1 MESPTSH
8 KLLIYH
14 SDSKIHEEIISK
26 RLPQLKIHSAA
37 HPKEAL
43 VFVKEAEIILSWKI
57 PDELLER
64 ARRLKWFSSTAAG
77 NEDLIKNP
85 HLPEKAILTKATVYG
100 EMMAEYVFAYLLY
113 FCRDVA
119 KYFEDQKKRLWGQK
133 RPERLRGKVM
143 GILGLGSVG
152 KEIAKRGKQFG
163 MNVLGVKRIPE
174 PVENV
179 DQVFRPE
186 GLREMIPLVEILINV
201 LPLTPE
207 TYHFLGEQELNLMKE
222 GSILYSI
229 GRGKTIDQKALAK
242 VLQTEKI
249 QAVLDVFEI
258 KPLPPKSKLWSLK
271 NVIITPHVSG
281 INIPEE
287 ISEEFVR
294 NYERWVRGEP
304 LISLVDRE
312 KGY

>member
-14 SDSKIHEEIISK
+14 SDSKIYERIISK
-26 RLPQLKIHSAA
+26 KLPQLKIHSAA
-37 HPKEAL
+37 RPKEAL
-43 VFVKEAEIILSWKI
+43 DFAKKAEIILAWQI
-57 PDELLER
+57 PNQVLKR
-64 ARRLKWFSSTAAG
+64 AKRLQWFSSIGAG
-77 NEDLIKNP
+77 NENLVKNP
-85 HLPEKAILTKATVYG
+85 YLPENVVLTKATVYG

-113 FCRDVA
+113 FSRNVN
-119 KYFEDQKKRLWGQK
+119 KHLKDQKKKVWDRV
-133 RPERLRGKVM
+133 RPERLRGKVL

-152 KEIAKRGKQFG
+152 KEIAKRGKLFG
-163 MNVLGVKRIPE
+163 MSVLGVKRIPE

-179 DQVFRPE
+179 DQVFGPE
-186 GLREMIPLVEILINV
+186 GLRKMIPLVEILINV

-229 GRGKTIDQKALAK
+229 GRGKTIDEKALKK
-242 VLQTEKI
+242 VLQTKKI
-249 QAVLDVFEI
+249 QAVLDVFE
-258 KPLPPKSKLWSLK
+258 KEPLSPKSKLWGLK

-281 INIPEE
+281 INLPGE

>member
-1 MESPTSH
+1 MESRTSH

-14 SDSKIHEEIISK
+14 SDSKIYKEIISK

-37 HPKEAL
+37 RPKEAL
-43 VFVKEAEIILSWKI
+43 GFVEEAEIILSWKI

-77 NEDLIKNP
+77 NEYLIKNP
-85 HLPEKAILTKATVYG
+85 HLPETVILTKATVYG

-113 FCRDVA
+113 FCRGVA

-152 KEIAKRGKQFG
+152 KEIAKRGKLFG
-163 MNVLGVKRIPE
+163 MSVLGVKRIPE

-179 DQVFRPE
+179 DRVFGSDDLE
-186 GLREMIPLVEILINV
+186 KMIPLVDYLINV

-207 TYHFLGEQELNLMKE
+207 TYHILGERELSLMKE
-222 GSILYSI
+222 GSFLFST
-229 GRGKTIDQKALAK
+229 GRGKTIDEKALKK
-242 VLQTEKI
+242 VLQTKKI
-249 QAVLDVFEI
+249 QAVLDVFE
-258 KPLPPKSKLWSLK
+258 KEPLPPKSKLWGLK

-281 INIPEE
+281 INLPGE

-304 LISLVDRE
+304 LVALVDRE